1 VQRNRIMTE
10 ENNKRTLVD
19 FEDYEKTKKKK
30 LRLIY
35 NQMNKSFTNFKQ
47 ERSEHWN
54 LMKNRK
60 ADDSLRINDQKE

>member
-1 VQRNRIMTE
+1 MTE